1 MASLTILPPSSGAYA
16 AFSAEGGGMHFELER
31 TLCQQP
37 LKYISMY
44 NTEGG
49 LFCSEKKKN
58 VFV

>member
-1 MASLTILPPSSGAYA
+1 MASLTILA
-16 AFSAEGGGMHFELER
+16 AFSAEGRGVHFELEQ

-49 LFCSEKKKN
+49 LFCSEKKKM
-58 VFV
+58 FLSD